1 MNKSIAFAAAFTL
14 LCSGATVAIAAAND
28 TIVTCKDGTR
38 TNAGSSV
45 CSKHGGV
52 QKTENAST
60 PIDTTKGFAR
70 NQTATTTK
78 TKTHTTTASNT
89 THKKAASKATSSPT
103 AKCIDGAMY
112 FSTER
117 RGACAS
123 HGGVDKW
130 FIW

>member
-1 MNKSIAFAAAFTL
+1 MNKSIAFAAAFAL
-14 LCSGATVAIAAAND
+14 VCGCATVAIAVASD

-45 CSKHGGV
+45 CFKHGGV
-52 QKTENAST
+52 QNTENAST
-60 PIDTTKGFAR
+60 PIDTTKGFAP
-70 NQTATTTK
+70 NATATK

-89 THKKAASKATSSPT
+89 THKKTASKATSSPT
-103 AKCIDGAMY
+103 AKCKDGAMY

-130 FIW
+130 YIW